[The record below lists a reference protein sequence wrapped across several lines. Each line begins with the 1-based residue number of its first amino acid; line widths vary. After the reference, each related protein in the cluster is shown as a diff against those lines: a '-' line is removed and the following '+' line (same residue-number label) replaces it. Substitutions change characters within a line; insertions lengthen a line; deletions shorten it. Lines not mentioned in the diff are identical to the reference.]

1 MQGTKSILLE
11 PVESERLTNAKIIW
25 LSTVSKDLIPHLV
38 PIWFV
43 LNESKLFICTES
55 KSVKIRNMQN
65 NSNIAFS
72 LEDGITPL
80 VGVGKAIFIGK
91 PDEKKNSSVI
101 KQFKD
106 KYDWN
111 ILQDEQYNNLVEI
124 EINKLLFRQKK
135 SDTK

>member
-43 LNESKLFICTES
+43 LNDSKLFICTES
-55 KSVKIRNMQN
+55 KSVKVRNMLN
-65 NSNIAFS
+65 NPIVAFS
-72 LEDGITPL
+72 LEDGIRPL
-80 VGVGKAIFIGK
+80 AGVGKVIFIRK
-91 PDEKKNSSVI
+91 PDEKKDSTVI
-101 KQFKD
+101 KKFKD

-111 ILQDEQYNNLVEI
+111 ILQDEQYNNLIEI
-124 EINKLLFRQKK
+124 EIEKLLFRQKK
-135 SDTK
+135 SDK